1 MQGDTQQILESRF
14 KTDIEKP
21 SDTKLPTD
29 DANEVDENYKFGEGK
44 PFEDNNK
51 PSTDELCSTGEI
63 KISNSTFEQEAVKA
77 SPSSQSPPLNNT
89 PPNEPPVTPKYTTA
103 TATMWLGA
111 QSGMLYIHSAI
122 GEWSICLGR
131 WDSFWFGYT

>member
-1 MQGDTQQILESRF
+1 MNKTQTQTDTQQILESRL
-14 KTDIEKP
+14 KTEVEKP

-29 DANEVDENYKFGEGK
+29 DANEVDENYKFAEGK
-44 PFEDNNK
+44 PFEDNNRSN
-51 PSTDELCSTGEI
+51 PDELCHSGEI
-63 KISNSTFEQEAVKA
+63 KISNSTFEQDAAKS

-89 PPNEPPVTPKYTTA
+89 PPNEVPVVPKYTTA

-122 GEWSICLGR
+122 GEWSVCLGR
-131 WDSFWFGYT
+131 